1 MSRGSSLRGFRVISR
16 VLWSK
21 LLPTEWRRII
31 AYLDGLQAQVDE
43 LIATQEAAQTE
54 LESLLP
60 SILDQAF
67 KGEL

>member
-1 MSRGSSLRGFRVISR
+1 MSRGSSLRSFRVVSR
-16 VLWSK
+16 VSWSK
-21 LLPTEWRRII
+21 LLPTDQCRIV